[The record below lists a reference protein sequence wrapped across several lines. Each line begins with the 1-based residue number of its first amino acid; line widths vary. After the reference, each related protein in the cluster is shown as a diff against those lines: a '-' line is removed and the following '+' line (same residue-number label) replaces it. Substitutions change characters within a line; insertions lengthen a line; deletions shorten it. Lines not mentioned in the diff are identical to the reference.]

1 MREDILNWL
10 KQAKEDLDSAKKN
23 LQIKKYYLV
32 AFLSQQSCEKGLKAL
47 LMLKT
52 KRRIFETHS
61 LVELGRQ
68 AGVPEEILYEL
79 RRLAPEYIISR
90 YPDATESVPYENY
103 DESIA
108 KDRLNRAEKFFK
120 WLNSQIK

>member
-1 MREDILNWL
+1 MREEIVNWL
-10 KQAKEDLDSAKKN
+10 NQAREDFDSAERN

-32 AFLSQQSCEKGLKAL
+32 AFLSQQAYEKGLKAL

-52 KRRIFETHS
+52 KRIIFETHS
-61 LVELGRQ
+61 LIELGKL
-68 AGVPEEILYEL
+68 AKVPEEILYEL
-79 RRLAPEYIISR
+79 RRLTPEYIISR

-103 DESIA
+103 DDNIA

-120 WLNSQIK
+120 WLNS